1 MSSKAEA
8 PANSER
14 TTMTTERDL
23 LEALSDKVRMGEPIS
38 FFDAIAVIEY
48 QERLRQEREK
58 NSLLG
63 QLRSWWRS
71 VVTKGGAA

>member
-1 MSSKAEA
+1 
-8 PANSER
+8 
-14 TTMTTERDL
+14 MTTERDV

-48 QERLRQEREK
+48 QERLRQEREE
-58 NSLLG
+58 NSLLS

-71 VVTKGGAA
+71 VVTKGGAV

>member
-1 MSSKAEA
+1 MSDTNTGG
-8 PANSER
+8 PA
-14 TTMTTERDL
+14 MTTHCDL
-23 LEALSDKVRMGEPIS
+23 LEALSDKVRMGEPID

-48 QERLRQEREK
+48 QERLRQERKE

-71 VVTKGGAA
+71 VVTKGQP